1 MFYVKVL
8 AVVLY
13 SFFVVNFLDN
23 VLNPVN
29 CPGWHLI
36 LIGIY
41 AVLPLFLSRNLRE
54 FIMLFIVASL
64 VNDLTYALF
73 RNIFLNGNYDLY
85 EWYMWQFGMCGF
97 KPRWTADF
105 MFFKVRVS
113 SVMMGAWVWLR
124 ILSLLTILIF
134 YRKRF

>member
-13 SFFVVNFLDN
+13 SFFIVNFLDN
-23 VLNPVN
+23 VLDPRN

-64 VNDLTYALF
+64 VNDLTYAIF
-73 RNIFLNGNYDLY
+73 RNMFFNGSYDLSG
-85 EWYMWQFGMCGF
+85 WYMWQLGF
-97 KPRWTADF
+97 KGFSPRWTADF

-113 SVMMGAWVWLR
+113 SVLMGAFVWMRVSTL
-124 ILSLLTILIF
+124 ICLMLLWK
-134 YRKRF
+134 KRF

>member
-8 AVVLY
+8 AVILY
-13 SFFVVNFLDN
+13 SFFIVNFLDN
-23 VLNPVN
+23 VLDPRN

-36 LIGIY
+36 LVGIY
-41 AVLPLFLSRNLRE
+41 AVLPLFLAKNMRE
-54 FIMLFIVASL
+54 CICMFVVVSL
-64 VNDLTYALF
+64 VNDLSYAVF
-73 RNIFLNGNYDLY
+73 RNLFLNGSYDLLR
-85 EWYMWQFGMCGF
+85 WYMWQLGF
-97 KPRWTADF
+97 KGFCGGWTADF
-105 MFFKVRVS
+105 MFFKVKVS